1 MTDLWSFL
9 LQSLT
14 ASAAAALLLL
24 LKALFRDKLPPS
36 WQFSV
41 WGVLGLVLLLP
52 AGLGGRYVFYNWRY
66 PLELLKLS
74 LGDYSPIRVRFPFP
88 WVTELPRSLP
98 QWLFALYALG
108 VAAHLLWYLAALLR
122 LRLALSRGRPAPR
135 ELRARVEALSAEL
148 GIRPCR
154 VIQAPGLPSAF
165 VCGLLRPVLAV
176 PAGQS
181 PDDTILLHELL
192 HLRSRDN
199 LWTLLICLLRSLH
212 WCNPL
217 LVYCAGKV
225 GADLESRCDQ
235 RVLERLAGEERQDY
249 GRVLLTMANESF
261 ARCPGASCFHNGARQ
276 LRPRIEAIARFK
288 RYPAGMG
295 LAAGCVLVLLTA
307 YLTLGVRA
315 EALPMSVTAPP
326 LARLAQARSV
336 QCGTPDGALD
346 LYGKALLTQDGWLRV
361 LCAPQ
366 AEQEALGRLLLEG
379 GPDWTGGLAEL
390 PNQGFGYRVC
400 DLRQEADGSRSGL
413 MLLWLGPGPASP
425 EDPETLTCTR
435 VAAQRIR
442 FWREA
447 GRWVVSSLEA
457 FRITELPAV
466 DNAPVRGDQLGLLP
480 ELKGTLY
487 TGAGGGFRVELRQWT
502 VLSLISHGQED
513 TVTIPGYGFDL
524 RPCPNGRFDYAVLGQ
539 TLCVRRLGPEEDWQE
554 ITDFGYSYCA
564 GSGSVPA
571 PDPNSVFS
579 GTDLSAGSRE
589 TLPGG
594 WQEPYIAVN
603 TSWSL
608 YEADLDLAD
617 LPVAPEAYRIDLY
630 VNGEKAASLTL
641 LPEGGQ
647 P

>member
-1 MTDLWSFL
+1 MTNLWSFL
-9 LQSLT
+9 LQSLM

-52 AGLGGRYVFYNWRY
+52 AGLGGRCVLYNWRY
-66 PLELLKLS
+66 PLELLKLR
-74 LGDYSPIRVRFPFP
+74 LGDYSPIQVRFPFP
-88 WVTELPRSLP
+88 WVSELPRTLP
-98 QWLFALYALG
+98 QWLFVLYALG
-108 VAAHLLWYLAALLR
+108 AAAHLLWYLAAGLR
-122 LRLALSRGRPAPR
+122 LRLALSKGRPAAR
-135 ELRARVEALSAEL
+135 ELRARVEALSAWL

-154 VIQAPGLPSAF
+154 VIQVPGLPSAF
-165 VCGLLRPVLAV
+165 VCGVLRPVLAV
-176 PAGQS
+176 PEGQS
-181 PDDTILLHELL
+181 PDGKILLHELL
-192 HLRSRDN
+192 HLRARDN

-217 LVYCAGKV
+217 LVSCARRA

-235 RVLERLAGEERQDY
+235 RVLERLEGEERRDY
-249 GRVLLTMANESF
+249 GRVLLTMANDRF
-261 ARCPGASCFHNGARQ
+261 ARCPGASCFHNGAKQ

-295 LAAGCVLVLLTA
+295 LAAACVLLLLTA

-315 EALPMSVTAPP
+315 DALPMSVTAPP

-346 LYGKALLTQDGWLRV
+346 VYGKALLTQDGWLRV

-366 AEQEALGRLLLEG
+366 AEQEALGHFLLQD
-379 GPDWTGGLAEL
+379 GPSWTGGLAEF
-390 PNQGFGYRVC
+390 PNRDFGYRVC

-413 MLLWLGPGPASP
+413 LVLWLGARA
-425 EDPETLTCTR
+425 EDPEAPETAIRTR
-435 VAAQRIR
+435 IAAQRVR
-442 FWREA
+442 LWREA
-447 GRWVVSSLEA
+447 GRWVVSPLDA
-457 FRITELPAV
+457 FQLTELP
-466 DNAPVRGDQLGLLP
+466 DDDYGPVRNHQLGLLP
-480 ELKGTLY
+480 ELKGSLY

-502 VLSLISHGQED
+502 VQALISHGQED
-513 TVTIPGYGFDL
+513 IVTLPGFGFDL
-524 RPCPNGRFDYAVLGQ
+524 RPCPHGRFDYAVLGQ
-539 TLCVRRLGPEEDWQE
+539 TLCVRRLEAAEDRQE

-564 GSGSVPA
+564 GSGTPSPLA
-571 PDPNSVFS
+571 PDSSFS
-579 GTDLSAGSRE
+579 SSDLDAGSRAA
-589 TLPGG
+589 LPDG
-594 WQEPYIAVN
+594 WQEPYLAVH
-603 TSWSL
+603 TPWSL
-608 YEADLDLAD
+608 YEANLDPAV
-617 LPVAPEAYRIDLY
+617 LPAAPEAYQIDLY

>member
-24 LKALFRDKLPPS
+24 LKGLFRDKLPPS

-88 WVTELPRSLP
+88 WVTELPRTLP
-98 QWLFALYALG
+98 QWLFVLYAVG
-108 VAAHLLWYLAALLR
+108 AAAHLLWYLAAWLR

-148 GIRPCR
+148 GTRPCR

-217 LVYCAGKV
+217 LVYCAGKA

-235 RVLERLAGEERQDY
+235 RVLERLAGEERRDY
-249 GRVLLTMANESF
+249 GRVLLTMANDRF

-295 LAAGCVLVLLTA
+295 LAAACVLVLLTA

-346 LYGKALLTQDGWLRV
+346 VYGKALLTQDGWLRI

-366 AEQEALGRLLLEG
+366 AEQEALGQFLLQD
-379 GPDWTGGLAEL
+379 GPNWTGGLAEL

-400 DLRQEADGSRSGL
+400 GLRQEADGSQSAL
-413 MLLWLGPGPASP
+413 LALWLGSRLLEP
-425 EDPETLTCTR
+425 ENPETEISTR
-435 VAAQRIR
+435 IASQPVRL
-442 FWREA
+442 WREA
-447 GRWVVSSLEA
+447 GRWVVSPLQD
-457 FRITELPAV
+457 FTLTELP
-466 DNAPVRGDQLGLLP
+466 DEYGPVRNNQLGLLP
-480 ELKGTLY
+480 GLKGTLY
-487 TGAGGGFRVELRQWT
+487 TGEGGGFRVELRQWT
-502 VLSLISHGQED
+502 ILALISHGRED

-524 RPCPNGRFDYAVLGQ
+524 TPCPHGRFDYAVLGQ
-539 TLCVRRLGPEEDWQE
+539 TLCVRRLGAEEDRQE

-564 GSGSVPA
+564 GSGA
-571 PDPNSVFS
+571 PPPLAPNSSFS
-579 GTDLSAGSRE
+579 SSDLDAGSRE

-603 TSWSL
+603 TAWSL
-608 YEADLDLAD
+608 YEADLDPSD
-617 LPVAPEAYRIDLY
+617 LPAAPEAYRIDLY

-641 LPEGGQ
+641 LPEGGLS
-647 P
+647 